1 VPGGTGSSKTCVLY
15 VNVPLG
21 STALRIFGDKTWSLN
36 PFAVKATKLFAGWS
50 LTSKPKA
57 VVSGSVVG
65 SVDKGDVMLTL
76 DVSGKPGKWWIL
88 VESENESDVWVSAVA
103 YDIAQRPRVTVEP
116 GRRTGVIA
124 VEAGASQIF
133 RLQLPANKATTVTV
147 NIDAGFIGSIGE
159 TYDVYVNIIDDAKI
173 KMITDNLNFASLL
186 DFLGKLAKA
195 FKDGK
200 VDTLFPKF
208 LSPGPG
214 SFDIK
219 KNGNFVNFGK
229 IDFPVPSSQEAPILY
244 IAIQHKGTLPW
255 SGALSSFT
263 VQFTT
268 TEQKADNSF
277 DSATCENPTSRRR
290 DVEQTTDACAGKVC
304 ADCIADANCNFCY
317 GPSVPEQACRAKTNA
332 CPADSAPAVVAQC
345 TECAKLSDSETQCKT
360 VANCKWCSA
369 LSAGDPVN
377 GCTTKWTCP
386 DQATA
391 PPTSQNNGVSTTTAG
406 TSVTTTKAGASVDT
420 TGSGAV
426 ALGLSAA
433 ATLVAAMLLC

>member
-1 VPGGTGSSKTCVLY
+1 
-15 VNVPLG
+15 VNVAVG
-21 STALRIFGDKTWSLN
+21 STALRIVGDKTWSLN
-36 PFAVKATKLFAGWS
+36 PFAVKGTKLFAGWT
-50 LTSKPKA
+50 LTSQPKA

-65 SVDKGDVMLTL
+65 SADKGDVMLTL

-103 YDIAQRPRVTVEP
+103 YDIAQRPRVSVEP

-124 VEAGASQIF
+124 VETGASQIF
-133 RLQLPANKATTVTV
+133 RLQLPANKATTVT
-147 NIDAGFIGSIGE
+147 IDINAGFIGTLGDR
-159 TYDVYVNIIDDAKI
+159 YDVYVNVIDDRKI
-173 KMITDNLNFASLL
+173 KMITDNLNFATIL

-200 VDTLFPKF
+200 VDALFPKF
-208 LSPGPG
+208 LSPGPD

-219 KNGNFVNFGK
+219 KTSSVLNGK
-229 IDFPVPSSQEAPILY
+229 ADFPVPSSQEAPILY
-244 IAIQHKGTLPW
+244 IAIKPQGSLPW

-277 DSATCENPTSRRR
+277 DSATCENPKSRRR
-290 DVEQTTDACAGKVC
+290 DVEQTPDACAGKVC
-304 ADCIADANCNFCY
+304 ADCVADANCNFCY
-317 GPSVPEQACRAKTNA
+317 GASVPEQACRAKTNA
-332 CPADSAPAVVAQC
+332 CPANSVPAVVAQC
-345 TECAKLSDSETQCKT
+345 TECAKLSDNQTQCSAA
-360 VANCKWCSA
+360 ANCKWCSA

-386 DQATA
+386 DQATS
-391 PPTSQNNGVSTTTAG
+391 PPTSPPTTPNNVVSTTAAGTGVSTTK
-406 TSVTTTKAGASVDT
+406 SGANVDT
-420 TGSGAV
+420 SASGAV

-433 ATLVAAMLLC
+433 ATVVAAVQFLLL